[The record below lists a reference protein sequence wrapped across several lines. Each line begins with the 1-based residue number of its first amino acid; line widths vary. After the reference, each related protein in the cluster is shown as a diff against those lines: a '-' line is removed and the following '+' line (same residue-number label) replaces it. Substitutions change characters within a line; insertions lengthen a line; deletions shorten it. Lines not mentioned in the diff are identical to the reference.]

1 MTSGEEM
8 SGTGRAG
15 GLMKEQSIG
24 AESLK
29 TVMLHD
35 YVFAQKKAEYKRAKR
50 GTSHVDEVRLP
61 EQASQFEEARIAHHS
76 EG

>member
-1 MTSGEEM
+1 MTPGEEM

-15 GLMKEQSIG
+15 GLMEEQSIG

-35 YVFAQKKAEYKRAKR
+35 HLFAQKEAEYKRAKR
-50 GTSHVDEVRLP
+50 GTSHVDEVRSP
-61 EQASQFEEARIAHHS
+61 EQARQFQEARIAHHS